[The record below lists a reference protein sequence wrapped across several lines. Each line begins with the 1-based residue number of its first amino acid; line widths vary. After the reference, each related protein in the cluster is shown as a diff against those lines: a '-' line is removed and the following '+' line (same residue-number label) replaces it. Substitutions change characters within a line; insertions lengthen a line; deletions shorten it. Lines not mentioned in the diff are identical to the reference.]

1 MSQLNIF
8 APKLVITLGEYATRN
23 VLNFKYDKFYSVVG
37 NVYEVNDYKV
47 FIIIFLVVNFMFEIL
62 IFIVIKCFAIDAI
75 IKYMKEIVLV
85 VKSFQ
90 CY

>member
-8 APKLVITLGEYATRN
+8 APKLVITLGEHATRN

-47 FIIIFLVVNFMFEIL
+47 LPIYHSSPISPKNYNRNVEIFKKIETF
-62 IFIVIKCFAIDAI
+62 
-75 IKYMKEIVLV
+75 
-85 VKSFQ
+85 S
-90 CY
+90 